1 MLEFPESRVVTLT
14 NFQAR
19 NEVHG
24 KDLVPAVD
32 LGISVKGSNRL
43 LDLLHPQLRPALFR
57 KGEADASSAEPELDL
72 PVYELPH
79 VRVPRL
85 AMPLKIDYE
94 QTGMYLEIAYGTARK
109 PSNIVLGLVR
119 LHKVRIE
126 ALAEGGSVELRF
138 TLSCADL
145 ITESIAGRLAI
156 LQGHDIEVTLQAPEV
171 VASEREALAEDAHV
185 AHMPMIEEDPAPTV
199 EEMFARN
206 ADEAERAGQ

>member
-1 MLEFPESRVVTLT
+1 MLAFTDSRVVTLY

-43 LDLLHPQLRPALFR
+43 LDLIHAQLRPSLFR
-57 KGEADASSAEPELDL
+57 KGESDASTIEPELDM
-72 PVYELPH
+72 PVDDLPH

-85 AMPLKIDYE
+85 SMPLRLDYE
-94 QTGMYLEIAYGTARK
+94 QTGMSLEIAYGTARK
-109 PSNIVLGLVR
+109 PSNIVLGLVK

-138 TLSCADL
+138 TLSCANE
-145 ITESIAGRLAI
+145 ITESIAGKLAI
-156 LQGHDIEVTLQAPEV
+156 LQGHDIEVKIEGPIVEQEPAQQDAKNVFPFPNDPPAATAEELFA
-171 VASEREALAEDAHV
+171 ASAEARQ
-185 AHMPMIEEDPAPTV
+185 P
-199 EEMFARN
+199 
-206 ADEAERAGQ
+206 

>member
-1 MLEFPESRVVTLT
+1 MLEFPESRLVTLT

-19 NEVHG
+19 NEIHG

-72 PVYELPH
+72 PVYEFPH
-79 VRVPRL
+79 VRVPKL
-85 AMPLKIDYE
+85 AMPLKVDYE
-94 QTGMYLEIAYGTARK
+94 QTGMTLEIAYGTARK

-138 TLSCADL
+138 TLSCANE

-156 LQGHDIEVTLQAPEV
+156 LQGHDIEVKLVGPAIEEKPLPQ
-171 VASEREALAEDAHV
+171 SEEFHS
-185 AHMPMIEEDPAPTV
+185 AHMPSVEEGATATV

-206 ADEAERAGQ
+206 AEEAERAGQ